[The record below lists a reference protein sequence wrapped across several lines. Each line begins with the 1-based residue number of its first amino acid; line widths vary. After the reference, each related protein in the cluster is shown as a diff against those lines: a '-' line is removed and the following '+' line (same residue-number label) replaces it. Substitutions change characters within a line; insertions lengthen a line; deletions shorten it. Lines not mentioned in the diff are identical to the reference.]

1 MKQNGTYH
9 YPGSDAYAEN
19 LYTDEGLKR
28 LESDSKIVRLLTELE
43 SQGNNVGGARDE
55 VNALLNY
62 VKNSRKMKGEMVTH
76 LEYLLSCARKS

>member
-9 YPGSDAYAEN
+9 YPGSDAYTEN

-28 LESDSKIVRLLTELE
+28 LESDSKIARLLTELE
-43 SQGNNVGGARDE
+43 AQGNNIGGARDE

-62 VKNSRKMKGEMVTH
+62 VKNSRKIKGEMVTH
-76 LEYLLSCARKS
+76 LEYLLNCARQS